1 MPIVLAAAVALGLV
15 AMLAMPA
22 WAARFG
28 VTADAQPAQVAAVDS
43 YLKLD
48 SSIKLDSTL
57 TGAIK
62 FDLGSRSDKWHVSNI
77 KCNDV
82 TVVAADAG
90 RVVAHQT
97 AQPGIGDT
105 ASCVYSLKV
114 PSGQNLSVYAVL
126 GSPQSVGIKGYL
138 KLDKGGFDTK
148 QTDSD
153 LKTQGFLKLDQYK
166 SGLQTIKLTSGGQ
179 QTLPLYLK
187 LDQPGT

>member
-15 AMLAMPA
+15 ALLVMPA
-22 WAARFG
+22 WAARQ
-28 VTADAQPAQVAAVDS
+28 TAAVDAPPTQVAAVDS

-57 TGAIK
+57 TGLIK
-62 FDLGSRSDKWHVSNI
+62 FDLGKYGDKWHISKL
-77 KCNDV
+77 KCDDV

-90 RVVAHQT
+90 RVVAKDT
-97 AQPGIGDT
+97 AHPGTGDA
-105 ASCVYSLKV
+105 ASCVYSMKV

-126 GSPQSVGIKGYL
+126 GSPQSVGIKGFL

-166 SGLQTIKLTSGGQ
+166 SGLQTIKLTSGAQ

-187 LDQPGT
+187 LDQTGL